1 MPDFSSLVKHFS
13 FEGNFLDAA
22 PYGAGHINGTY
33 ATRFQQPDGRIRRY
47 ILQQINTQV
56 FKAPEK
62 VMHNIQKVTSHL
74 RRKLEGQERAVITL
88 VPTTDGG
95 TFYQTPA
102 GEFWRAE
109 VFIEGAQTYLTAR
122 DTSHYYNAARAFGG
136 FQKHLDDFPIHELH
150 DTIPDFHH
158 TGKRFA
164 AFLKAVEQDASK
176 RAARVKPEIDFV
188 LQRAAQTTVL
198 IDMAEKGQIPL
209 RVTHNDTKLDNVMI
223 DDVTGEG
230 ICVID
235 LDTVMPGFAVFD
247 FGDTV
252 RSCANTGLEDEPDLS
267 KVNFDLSVFDRLA
280 HGFLDA
286 TRETLTPIEIG
297 QLAFGAKLITFEQG
311 IRFLTDYLNGDIYY
325 KIHRPNHNLD
335 RARTQLKLVQGME
348 DVYDVMLATIE
359 RYGTTA

>member
-1 MPDFSSLVKHFS
+1 MPDFPNLVKHFS
-13 FEGNFLDAA
+13 FEGDFLDAVS
-22 PYGAGHINGTY
+22 YGTGHINETY
-33 ATRFQQPDGRIRRY
+33 AARFQQPDGTTRRY
-47 ILQQINTQV
+47 ILQQINTQI

-62 VMHNIQKVTSHL
+62 VMRNIQKVTSHL
-74 RRKLEGQERAVITL
+74 RRKLGGQERAVVTL
-88 VPTTDGG
+88 VPTTDGES
-95 TFYQTPA
+95 FYVTPS

-122 DTSHYYNAARAFGG
+122 DSQHYYNAARAFGE
-136 FQKHLDDFPIHELH
+136 FQKYLDDFPIHELH

-158 TGKRFA
+158 TGKRFD
-164 AFLKAVEQDASK
+164 AFLRAVERDAVNRTAQVK
-176 RAARVKPEIDFV
+176 REIDFV
-188 LQRAAQTTVL
+188 LQRADEATVL
-198 IDMAEKGQIPL
+198 TDMVEKGQMPL

-230 ICVID
+230 VCVID

-286 TRETLTPIEIG
+286 TREILTPAEID

-311 IRFLTDYLNGDIYY
+311 IRFLTDYLNGDTYY
-325 KIHRPNHNLD
+325 KIHRPSHNLD
-335 RARTQLKLVQGME
+335 RARTQLKLVQKME
-348 DVYDVMLATIE
+348 QSYDAMLATIE
-359 RYGTTA
+359 RYR

>member
-1 MPDFSSLVKHFS
+1 MPDFPNLVKHFT
-13 FEGNFLDAA
+13 FEGAFLDAI
-22 PYGAGHINGTY
+22 PFGTGHINGTY
-33 ATRFQQPDGRIRRY
+33 AARFQLPDGTIRRY
-47 ILQQINTQV
+47 ILQQVNTQI

-74 RRKLEGQERAVITL
+74 RRKIGRQERAVIML
-88 VPTTDGG
+88 IPTTNGE
-95 TFYQTPA
+95 TFYVTSS

-122 DTSHYYNAARAFGG
+122 NMKQYYNAARAFGE

-158 TGKRFA
+158 TGKRFE
-164 AFLKAVEQDASK
+164 AFLRAVGQDVVN
-176 RAARVKPEIDFV
+176 RAAQVKSEIDFV
-188 LQRAAQTTVL
+188 LHRADETTVL
-198 IDMAEKGQIPL
+198 TDMAAKGQIPL

-223 DDVTGEG
+223 DDITGEG
-230 ICVID
+230 VCVID
-235 LDTVMPGFAVFD
+235 LDTVMPGIAVFD

-267 KVNFDLSVFDRLA
+267 NVNFSLRVFDRLT

-286 TRETLTPIEIG
+286 TREILTPTEIG

-311 IRFLTDYLNGDIYY
+311 IRFLTDYLNGDAYY
-325 KIHRPNHNLD
+325 KTHHPNQNLD
-335 RARTQLKLVQGME
+335 RARTQLKLVRDME
-348 DVYDVMLATIE
+348 HSCDGMLASIE
-359 RYGTTA
+359 RHRKS